1 MKKVLFSLLLAF
13 AFIPVTFG
21 QSAGNAKEY
30 SMVTKDTTI
39 CSSFTWI
46 DGHEYSTTTTA
57 SCVKDS
63 IVYVLHITKLEP
75 TYDTL
80 VAKPV
85 EGRCF
90 VTFNNEIY
98 DTPGIQLVTM
108 SAANGCDSVVKI
120 DLSFTNHDTISVTG
134 EACSEY
140 PLSFG
145 NWKDTVRATTVGE
158 SNVMIGACELHRI
171 LNITIFPA
179 YTDSNN
185 VSEVTA
191 GCQYTWE
198 GITITDTNV
207 AHYKMLSSIHGC
219 DSLAAVKVVSYNG
232 IQEDTAI
239 VNACDRYV
247 FAPGDTLYADGFRV
261 DVVTEG
267 NCTYNHRKDIRIH
280 PSYFMDTVGIVYEQ
294 LTGECKINW
303 HNHNYTNEH
312 DTAYFKDKSVFQCDS
327 LTAMTVVTLTGIE
340 HYYDTA
346 SICGNKYPASG
357 RWHSL
362 TFNRPTDYSLPMDT
376 VATETSGSCAKK
388 YHLNLSFIDN
398 YDTVVRTSCLN
409 YTYIFD
415 ARQPV
420 NAFSKDTAHFTASGL
435 HTVDENNV
443 PLYSTKRSN
452 QCKTFHALNLTINQP
467 TRDTVKNDTVV
478 RCDRYV
484 YSYNDSTF
492 TTIGTTDAVFTDSL
506 YTEGNCYE
514 EVRLLNVTINSR
526 TYVPVTPEPQ
536 CNYYY
541 WDVTNQ
547 NYTRTGEYTKKIGTN
562 AKGCDSIAK
571 LIVTINYSPEVHIEG
586 NWNLR
591 PGEATTLTAVND
603 GDVPVASYQWFID
616 GVSEGTDAT
625 LDIPAYSGDYNRE
638 VELIATSNNGCNTTT
653 WITLAYNVG
662 IDEVGNLNINIYPN
676 PATRYINLSST
687 EEMKEA
693 VVYNTV
699 GQQVLRQS
707 VNGNSAVLDLGN
719 LVPGSYSLR
728 IVSQNGDQTTR
739 KFIVNK

>member
-191 GCQYTWE
+191 GCQYIWE

-261 DVVTEG
+261 NTVTEG

-388 YHLNLSFIDN
+388 YHLNLSFI
-398 YDTVVRTSCLN
+398 
-409 YTYIFD
+409 
-415 ARQPV
+415 
-420 NAFSKDTAHFTASGL
+420 
-435 HTVDENNV
+435 E
-443 PLYSTKRSN
+443 
-452 QCKTFHALNLTINQP
+452 
-467 TRDTVKNDTVV
+467 
-478 RCDRYV
+478 
-484 YSYNDSTF
+484 
-492 TTIGTTDAVFTDSL
+492 
-506 YTEGNCYE
+506 
-514 EVRLLNVTINSR
+514 
-526 TYVPVTPEPQ
+526 
-536 CNYYY
+536 
-541 WDVTNQ
+541 
-547 NYTRTGEYTKKIGTN
+547 
-562 AKGCDSIAK
+562 
-571 LIVTINYSPEVHIEG
+571 
-586 NWNLR
+586 
-591 PGEATTLTAVND
+591 
-603 GDVPVASYQWFID
+603 
-616 GVSEGTDAT
+616 
-625 LDIPAYSGDYNRE
+625 
-638 VELIATSNNGCNTTT
+638 
-653 WITLAYNVG
+653 
-662 IDEVGNLNINIYPN
+662 
-676 PATRYINLSST
+676 SST
-687 EEMKEA
+687 
-693 VVYNTV
+693 
-699 GQQVLRQS
+699 
-707 VNGNSAVLDLGN
+707 
-719 LVPGSYSLR
+719 P
-728 IVSQNGDQTTR
+728 VSR
-739 KFIVNK
+739 

>member
-247 FAPGDTLYADGFRV
+247 FAPGDTLYTVNSGGLDNPNYDSTVSVVDLVTFTEVRKINVGMNPTKIVKIDNNRLMVVCNGNYGSVPSSLAVIDLGVERV
-261 DVVTEG
+261 TRMPFTCTNLTVAG
-267 NCTYNHRKDIRIH
+267 NYAYCYDFDWSAMTAVFYRVNLCTLAKESFTLNGSD
-280 PSYFMDTVGIVYEQ
+280 GIVCPY
-294 LTGECKINW
+294 GIAVN
-303 HNHNYTNEH
+303 
-312 DTAYFKDKSVFQCDS
+312 KDN
-327 LTAMTVVTLTGIE
+327 
-340 HYYDTA
+340 
-346 SICGNKYPASG
+346 GNIY
-357 RWHSL
+357 L
-362 TFNRPTDYSLPMDT
+362 
-376 VATETSGSCAKK
+376 
-388 YHLNLSFIDN
+388 
-398 YDTVVRTSCLN
+398 
-409 YTYIFD
+409 
-415 ARQPV
+415 
-420 NAFSKDTAHFTASGL
+420 
-435 HTVDENNV
+435 
-443 PLYSTKRSN
+443 
-452 QCKTFHALNLTINQP
+452 
-467 TRDTVKNDTVV
+467 
-478 RCDRYV
+478 
-484 YSYNDSTF
+484 
-492 TTIGTTDAVFTDSL
+492 TDS
-506 YTEGNCYE
+506 
-514 EVRLLNVTINSR
+514 
-526 TYVPVTPEPQ
+526 
-536 CNYYY
+536 
-541 WDVTNQ
+541 Q
-547 NYTRTGEYTKKIGTN
+547 NFISSGDFYCFSSAG
-562 AKGCDSIAK
+562 AK
-571 LIVTINYSPEVHIEG
+571 LYKC
-586 NWNLR
+586 
-591 PGEATTLTAVND
+591 
-603 GDVPVASYQWFID
+603 
-616 GVSEGTDAT
+616 
-625 LDIPAYSGDYNRE
+625 
-638 VELIATSNNGCNTTT
+638 GC
-653 WITLAYNVG
+653 G
-662 IDEVGNLNINIYPN
+662 MGP
-676 PATRYINLSST
+676 S
-687 EEMKEA
+687 K
-693 VVYNTV
+693 VVMW
-699 GQQVLRQS
+699 
-707 VNGNSAVLDLGN
+707 
-719 LVPGSYSLR
+719 
-728 IVSQNGDQTTR
+728 
-739 KFIVNK
+739 